1 LKPERV
7 RLYFSGYFS
16 DISNLEVTGGIKDIK
31 SFVIENAIDEVYC
44 SLDEVSNEQLKELI
58 EFADEN
64 NKTIKFIPDTKEILT
79 KNLKLIITIFF
90 PVLSLHKTVLD
101 EPLVKFFKR
110 TFDIFPCSNYR
121 NFILADADLGYFN

>member
-1 LKPERV
+1 L
-7 RLYFSGYFS
+7 FS
-16 DISNLEVTGGIKDIK
+16 
-31 SFVIENAIDEVYC
+31 
-44 SLDEVSNEQLKELI
+44 EVSNDQLKELI

-110 TFDIFPCSNYR
+110 TFDILFSH
-121 NFILADADLGYFN
+121 

>member
-1 LKPERV
+1 MYFEAV
-7 RLYFSGYFS
+7 RLKELWNQKEYGYIFFGYFS
-16 DISNLEVTGGIKDIK
+16 DKVSNLEVTGSIKDIK

-90 PVLSLHKTVLD
+90 LFYLCTKLS
-101 EPLVKFFKR
+101 
-110 TFDIFPCSNYR
+110 
-121 NFILADADLGYFN
+121 

>member
-1 LKPERV
+1 
-7 RLYFSGYFS
+7 
-16 DISNLEVTGGIKDIK
+16 
-31 SFVIENAIDEVYC
+31 VYC

-79 KNLKLIITIFF
+79 KFKIDYYDFF

-110 TFDIFPCSNYR
+110 TFFFLISNYR
-121 NFILADADLGYFN
+121 ILSWLTPILAILIKLESKAQCFQTRKTRNQ